1 MQWKKTMSGPKVDVF
16 LLLLKSKETQV
27 KALKEMNLDN
37 ISTFVQFIQETPYS
51 EERGANSITF
61 SKDSRNFLLVF
72 NA

>member
-1 MQWKKTMSGPKVDVF
+1 MSGPKVDVF

-27 KALKEMNLDN
+27 KALKEMNLDD

>member
-1 MQWKKTMSGPKVDVF
+1 MSGPKVDVF
-16 LLLLKSKETQV
+16 LLLLKSKEMQV

-37 ISTFVQFIQETPYS
+37 VSTFVQFIQETPYS

>member
-1 MQWKKTMSGPKVDVF
+1 MSGPKVDVF

-37 ISTFVQFIQETPYS
+37 ISTFFQFIQETPYS

>member
-1 MQWKKTMSGPKVDVF
+1 MSAPKVDVF

-37 ISTFVQFIQETPYS
+37 ISTFVLFIQETPYS